1 MKVVLHGVRGSTPA
15 PGASFVR
22 IGGHTSCVSVT
33 PRGTSAPSLVLDAGT
48 GLTNLTTW
56 LQGAPFRGE
65 LLLSHLHWD
74 HVQGLPFF
82 RSGDR
87 DDAEV
92 VLRLPAQDGAVPDSP
107 GTAAGLLSRAMSPPH
122 FPIEPSG
129 LRGHWRFEAVEAGWM
144 NAGGAKILFADLP
157 HKGGRTFGIRVEA
170 DGASFAYLPD
180 HDPSIDARPGTELA
194 QGVDVLL
201 HDAQFDDPERAVAR
215 AYGHSTISEAI
226 GLASGA
232 EVGRLVLIHHAP
244 GRTDE
249 QVLELYAR
257 HAAGA
262 PMPVALGREGDV
274 LEL

>member
-1 MKVVLHGVRGSTPA
+1 VKVVLHGVRGSMPA
-15 PGASFVR
+15 PGAAFVR

-33 PRGTSAPSLVLDAGT
+33 LRGTSAPSLVLDAGT

-56 LQGAPFRGE
+56 LQGAAFRGE
-65 LLLSHLHWD
+65 ILLSHMHWD

-82 RSGDR
+82 RGGDR

-107 GTAAGLLSRAMSPPH
+107 GSAAGLLSRAMSPPH

-144 NAGGAKILFADLP
+144 NAGGAKILLADVP

-170 DGASFAYLPD
+170 DGVSFAYLPD
-180 HDPSIDARPGTELA
+180 HDPSIDPGPGTELA

-201 HDAQFDDPERAVAR
+201 HDAQFDDSERSTAR
-215 AYGHSTISEAI
+215 LYGHSTVSDAI
-226 GLASGA
+226 ALAA
-232 EVGRLVLIHHAP
+232 AADVDRLVLIHHAP
-244 GRTDE
+244 GRNDD
-249 QVLELYAR
+249 QVYELAQR
-257 HAAGA
+257 HAAHSSI
-262 PMPVALGREGDV
+262 PVAVGREGDAID
-274 LEL
+274 L